1 MNRLISNGVWLSDLA
16 QEAEP
21 NPLNERLSV
30 ISMVAK
36 LGKAMLVSSIVVRYF
51 SYQFS
56 ELTTYRMWTL
66 DGRLFTGA

>member
-1 MNRLISNGVWLSDLA
+1 MNRLISNGVSLSDLA

-51 SYQFS
+51 HINSPSLQHI
-56 ELTTYRMWTL
+56 EC
-66 DGRLFTGA
+66 GR